1 MSMTSINNGKINDKQ
16 RQDEEAQLFSALSFV
31 IYHIDKQQQQ
41 DEEAQSRVHLPR
53 IRHLTQMLGMKQ
65 KKLVSWSEER
75 TNAIN
80 YEENIKIKAL
90 LGTSMN
96 GRNTMMKK
104 ST

>member
-1 MSMTSINNGKINDKQ
+1 
-16 RQDEEAQLFSALSFV
+16 
-31 IYHIDKQQQQ
+31 
-41 DEEAQSRVHLPR
+41 
-53 IRHLTQMLGMKQ
+53 MLGMKQ